1 MKLRLFPKD
10 EKFFELFL
18 QQAAAIDKICR
29 QFRDLSQNWSRLQ
42 ELVAAIQKTEHE
54 GDELRHQTAVRLART
69 FVTPLDREDIHELSA
84 HMDDILDRVQGAAVR
99 LLMLEVGEPRAE
111 VALLADILVQASEL
125 LEQGVEKL
133 PTFTD
138 INELRRSMHR
148 LEHEGD
154 RIYRGAISQ
163 LHQNNETVADIV
175 NLIKWTDILDR
186 LENGIDKF
194 EDVFD
199 IIQGIII
206 KYR

>member
-29 QFRDLSQNWSRLQ
+29 QFRDLSQNWSRLE
-42 ELVAAIQKTEHE
+42 ELVAAIHKTEHE

-125 LEQGVEKL
+125 LKQGVEKL

-138 INELRRSMHR
+138 INELRRSMHQ

>member
-10 EKFFELFL
+10 EKFFELFM
-18 QQAAAIDKICR
+18 QQAAAIEKICR
-29 QFRDLSQNWSRLQ
+29 QFRDLSQNWSRLE
-42 ELVAAIQKTEHE
+42 ELVAAIQQTEHE
-54 GDELRHQTAVRLART
+54 GDELRHQTAVRLAKT

-99 LLMLEVGEPRAE
+99 LLMLEVGEPRVE

-125 LEQGVEKL
+125 LKQGVEKL

-138 INELRRSMHR
+138 INELRRSMHQ

-163 LHQNNETVADIV
+163 LHQRNETVADIV

-186 LENGIDKF
+186 LENGVDKF

>member
-18 QQAAAIDKICR
+18 QQANAIEKICL
-29 QFRDLSQNWSRLQ
+29 QFRELSQNPSRLE
-42 ELVAAIQKTEHE
+42 ELVAAIHKTEHE
-54 GDELRHQTAVRLART
+54 GDELRYQTAIRLAKT

-84 HMDDILDRVQGAAVR
+84 HMDDVLDRVQGAAQR
-99 LLMLEVGEPRAE
+99 LYMLEVGDLRPE
-111 VALLADILVQASEL
+111 VAMLADILVQGAQL
-125 LEQGVEKL
+125 LKRGIQTL
-133 PTFTD
+133 PTFQD
-138 INELRRSMHR
+138 ISELRRSMHA

-154 RIYRGAISQ
+154 KIYRGAISA
-163 LHQNNETVADIV
+163 LHQNNNTVADVV

-199 IIQGIII
+199 VVQGIVI

>member
-186 LENGIDKF
+186 LENGVDKF